1 MLSEWK
7 NWCHYPPL
15 WSPYLGH
22 TDAKRHV
29 RIWNQ
34 VHVVLA
40 TLSCGSPHLD
50 SLLAFSQFTPLSST
64 FPTQDVEF
72 LNLKS
77 LCGDFKFDFH
87 FNFFF
92 LHYCLCSKKLLCLW
106 RPFTQIA
113 MLGQA
118 LFRCKKSQ
126 VVSPSGMCNPGLHD
140 SLLFQSMLPLA
151 SLAYCQ
157 PISTPAC

>member
-1 MLSEWK
+1 MEKLVSLSTTMEPISGPHRCK
-7 NWCHYPPL
+7 ETC
-15 WSPYLGH
+15 
-22 TDAKRHV
+22 
-29 RIWNQ
+29 WNLNPGPCCSSHPELR
-34 VHVVLA
+34 V
-40 TLSCGSPHLD
+40 SYFD
-50 SLLAFSQFTPLSST
+50 SLLVFIQFTPLSST
-64 FPTQDVEF
+64 LPTQDVEF

-92 LHYCLCSKKLLCLW
+92 FLHYCLCSKKLLCLW
-106 RPFTQIA
+106 CPFTQIA

-126 VVSPSGMCNPGLHD
+126 VVGPEGMCNPGLYD

-151 SLAYCQ
+151 SLAFCQ